1 MLSSDVETRFRCGYS
16 DFFIKLTEPARVGLR
31 CNFAKSFRAM
41 PFNCGV
47 VIVAVAIVVQADLQ
61 WAYDLLHIVIDRP
74 EAAIIYVSC
83 QLGHVRE
90 SIVHRLCR

>member
-16 DFFIKLTEPARVGLR
+16 DFFINLTEPARAGFQ
-31 CNFAKSFRAM
+31 CNFAQSLGAM

-61 WAYDLLHIVIDRP
+61 WAYDLLDIVIARP